1 MSSETM
7 HIENLI
13 VNLSTDPYN
22 PVLNFDCAV
31 EYERLNQTAS
41 AVSFYL
47 RCAEFGIDTHKD
59 HVYASLLRM
68 SHCFED
74 QKDRQWTVSG
84 VLLQAIAFLPHRPE
98 AWFLLSRF
106 NERSNNWQEAY
117 SFAQSGLVFADLNH
131 TKLPTWVEYPGKYV
145 LEFEKYVA
153 AWWIGRKEES
163 LNGFRNLL
171 DKYNMEQQ
179 YVESSINNLKRLI

>member
-47 RCAEFGIDTHKD
+47 RCAELTNDKD
-59 HVYASLLRM
+59 FKKVREKAIQLVYLWDSVNY
-68 SHCFED
+68 HPNKY
-74 QKDRQWTVSG
+74 KDPYSIEIWDFSSG
-84 VLLQAIAFLPHRPE
+84 
-98 AWFLLSRF
+98 S
-106 NERSNNWQEAY
+106 
-117 SFAQSGLVFADLNH
+117 
-131 TKLPTWVEYPGKYV
+131 
-145 LEFEKYVA
+145 
-153 AWWIGRKEES
+153 
-163 LNGFRNLL
+163 
-171 DKYNMEQQ
+171 
-179 YVESSINNLKRLI
+179 